1 MNRERFFSRYYA
13 SEDAIHRPFT
23 PLSLGYNNY
32 RPCDVFPL
40 GEHPVS
46 HIPHKGRGRLLNSL
60 TIVHVLR
67 GQGTFRSDLCPETT
81 LPAGTI
87 LFVHPNVRHLY
98 HFAPRVGWDDEW
110 LELRVEDVR
119 DLPEFQLVDPRA
131 PFRTL
136 PSQSSLTIL
145 FRRLFDLAIAEPGC
159 GLRLASAAY
168 GILAEALATW
178 CRCEHSENATAA
190 VEQLRA
196 LIASNLGGRRTIED
210 LSRDCGMS
218 ASRLRT
224 AFGATFHLSP
234 KQYQLE
240 LRINRAK
247 ELLEITDL
255 PVSTIAEQTG
265 FDSIYA
271 FSRQFKRTVGTSPL
285 SFRNR

>member
-1 MNRERFFSRYYA
+1 MNRERFFSRYYVA
-13 SEDAIHRPFT
+13 ENEGSRPFM

-32 RPCDVFPL
+32 RAKDAFPL

-46 HIPHKGRGRLLNSL
+46 HIPQKGRCRLLNSL

-81 LPAGTI
+81 LSAGTI
-87 LFVHPNVRHLY
+87 LFVHPKVRHLY
-98 HFAPRVGWDDEW
+98 HFAPKVGWDDEW
-110 LELRVEDVR
+110 LELRGEDVQ
-119 DLPEFQLVDPRA
+119 DLPEFRLVDPRV

-136 PSQSSLTIL
+136 PAQSPLTNL

-168 GILAEALATW
+168 AILAEALATW
-178 CRCEHSENATAA
+178 RQCEHTENATAA

-196 LIASNLGGRRTIED
+196 LISSNLGGKRTIED

-224 AFGATFHLSP
+224 AFGNTFHLSP

-255 PVSTIAEQTG
+255 SVSTIAEQTG

-271 FSRQFKRTVGTSPL
+271 FSRQFKRATGVSPL
-285 SFRNR
+285 AFRNR